1 MVYAKF
7 AENHVIGLTEVGI
20 SIADRYIQALIT
32 SLRWRMEAVTFG
44 LMSNLLT

>member
-7 AENHVIGLTEVGI
+7 AENHVIGLTEVGVN
-20 SIADRYIQALIT
+20 IADRYIQALIT
-32 SLRWRMEAVTFG
+32 SLRWRTEAVTFG